1 MPASQVPFTPF
12 PRRYVYADPLIG
24 ERREFA
30 ASFWYATLLKNLVV
44 GTSVPRACKVDVV
57 ALGISIFN
65 KTLVEADVEL
75 EVEVLLE
82 TLLVVLVDA
91 TVMLLLEED
100 VTEAAEETGATVE
113 DTTEVVRVEDE
124 PAAFFV

>member
-1 MPASQVPFTPF
+1 M
-12 PRRYVYADPLIG
+12 
-24 ERREFA
+24 
-30 ASFWYATLLKNLVV
+30 
-44 GTSVPRACKVDVV
+44 V

-75 EVEVLLE
+75 EVEVLLETLLVVLLE